1 MRMGLWIALV
11 TALTH
16 VGCDGSATTTTSR
29 DKPSAGPILA
39 VATTGMVS
47 DLVKNIGG
55 ERVQMT
61 ALMGPGVDP
70 HLYKSSP
77 ADISQ
82 LNRADII
89 FYSGLHLE
97 GKLAELLERMSAKKP
112 TIAVAEAI
120 SPDKLLTDENGA
132 SDPHVWFD
140 VSLWSEAAGAVRD
153 ALAKFDPEHASEYR
167 AACETYQARL
177 AELHESA
184 RSQLAAVPKDQR
196 VLVTAHDAFRY
207 FGRAYDVEVRGIQGI
222 STDSEAG
229 VREVTELVG
238 FLDERKIPAVFVESS
253 VADQNVKSLLEGCA
267 ARGHQVKIGGTLF
280 SDAMGEDGTPE
291 GTYEGM
297 LRHNVRTIVEAL
309 K

>member
-1 MRMGLWIALV
+1 MRRGHWIALATIV
-11 TALTH
+11 AV
-16 VGCDGSATTTTSR
+16 VGCAGSPATSTSR
-29 DKPSAGPILA
+29 DNTSVGPVQA
-39 VATTGMVS
+39 VATTGMVA
-47 DLVKNIGG
+47 DLVRNVGG
-55 ERVQMT
+55 EHVQVT

-120 SPDKLLTDENGA
+120 SPNKLLTDENGA

-153 ALAKFDPEHASEYR
+153 ALVEHDPEHADDYR
-167 AACETYQARL
+167 AACTTYQARL
-177 AELHESA
+177 AELHTFAQNELSTIP
-184 RSQLAAVPKDQR
+184 QQQR

-207 FGRAYDVEVRGIQGI
+207 FGRAYEVEVRGIQGI

-229 VREVTELVG
+229 VRDFTELVG
-238 FLDERKIPAVFVESS
+238 FLVDGSIPAVFVETS

-267 ARGHQVKIGGTLF
+267 ARGHTVKIGGTLF
-280 SDAMGEDGTPE
+280 SDAMGDVGTPE

-297 LRHNVRTIVEAL
+297 VRHNVETIVEAL